1 MLADLQRVLGLW
13 GARGGWLATGVA
25 VTVASSLL
33 GAALLALAGQ
43 AVAAVLGGAAIGGA
57 VAFLLLRPLIVLRP
71 AARWAERMVTHAAT
85 FRALADT
92 RVWFFRRLAERLPAG
107 IGLRS
112 SGDLLGRLV
121 ADVEALD
128 GLYLKVIVPMA
139 AALAM
144 VVVVVA
150 LLAGAPLLAAA
161 VALPLALALVLP
173 LLLAP
178 GAARA
183 AAAAAEAQGR
193 LRAAAVD
200 PLIGIEDTLAANGE
214 ATAGATLAREAR
226 LLGAAQRRLAG
237 RAAMAGAAGSLLT
250 QVALLG
256 ALAWGLAAG
265 APGTALTVL
274 ALFLALAAA
283 ESIGILPRAGT
294 ALAAAAASA
303 RRLFEAADAPPPVA
317 EPASP
322 ADLPAGHA
330 IRIEGLCFGWA
341 PDRPAVFEDFS
352 LEVPE
357 GARLA
362 LLGPSGA
369 GKSSLAALLLKLA
382 APQAGRITFGG
393 VDIASLAAEDL
404 RRRIACLTQDARLFD
419 DSIAA
424 NLRIAAPL
432 APEAA
437 LWRALDRAGIG
448 TLVRALPEGLETR
461 CGEGGA
467 RFSGG
472 QARRLAL
479 ARVLLSAAPVL
490 ILDEPTAGLDA
501 ETERAFLETLEAVTT
516 GRTVILITH
525 RLTGVE
531 KPTRILRL
539 AGGRALPA
547 AG

>member
-1 MLADLQRVLGLW
+1 MWADLARVIGLW
-13 GARGGWLATGVA
+13 RSRAGWLLAGAAVAAT
-25 VTVASSLL
+25 SSLL
-33 GAALLALAGQ
+33 AVALLALAGQ
-43 AVAAVLGGAAIGGA
+43 GMAAAITGTAGMA
-57 VAFLLLRPLIVLRP
+57 ALLWLRPLVLLRP

-107 IGLRS
+107 IGLNR

-128 GLYLKVIVPMA
+128 GLYLRALVPAGVAVMVVLIVAVLLGAVPLL
-139 AALAM
+139 ALA
-144 VVVVVA
+144 VTAPLLVA
-150 LLAGAPLLAAA
+150 LL
-161 VALPLALALVLP
+161 LP

-183 AAAAAEAQGR
+183 ATDSAAAQGR

-200 PLIGIEDTLAANGE
+200 PLLGLEDTLAANAEGRAAALLAQEGE
-214 ATAGATLAREAR
+214 ALGAT
-226 LLGAAQRRLAG
+226 QRRLAW
-237 RAAMAGAAGSLLT
+237 RAAWAGAAGTVLV
-250 QVALLG
+250 QAALLG

-265 APGTALTVL
+265 AEGAALAAL
-274 ALFLALAAA
+274 GLFLALAAA
-283 ESIGILPRAGT
+283 ETLGLLPRAGT
-294 ALAAAAASA
+294 ALAAASA
-303 RRLFEAADAPPPVA
+303 GAHRLFEAADTPVA
-317 EPASP
+317 VPDPPAP
-322 ADLPAGHA
+322 APLPAGRA
-330 IRIEGLCFGWA
+330 IRIENLHFSWA
-341 PDRPAVFEDFS
+341 PDRPPVFDGLD
-352 LEVPE
+352 LEIPE
-357 GARLA
+357 GMHLA
-362 LLGPSGA
+362 LLGPSGV

-382 APQAGRITFGG
+382 APQAGRITLGG
-393 VDIASLAAEDL
+393 VDLAELAAEDV
-404 RRRIACLTQDARLFD
+404 RHRIACLTQDARLFD

-448 TLVRALPEGLETR
+448 TLVRALPEGLATR

-479 ARVLLSAAPVL
+479 ARVLLAGAPVV

-501 ETERAFLETLEAVTT
+501 ETERAFLETLEEVMA

-525 RLTGVE
+525 RLVGVE
-531 KPTRILRL
+531 QPGRIMRL
-539 AGGRALPA
+539 AAGRAIPA
-547 AG
+547 MG